1 MSESLIQDL
10 QAKLNSAEAARRRL
24 EEENKVF
31 FFFFKE
37 EYYIVFICNH
47 GCKLA
52 FKWHLLLRL
61 LESWVGKC

>member
-31 FFFFKE
+31 FFSRKSITLFLFVIMGASWLSNGT
-37 EYYIVFICNH
+37 YYCDF
-47 GCKLA
+47 
-52 FKWHLLLRL
+52 
-61 LESWVGKC
+61 